1 MNNSVLVLNQDYT
14 PMSVCTLER
23 AFLLV
28 HLLKA
33 DLISAS
39 KKRVLRTVTRDY
51 PYPSVIKINR
61 YINLPYKG
69 VVLSRVNIFKR
80 DGHKCQY
87 CGINRDLTLDHL
99 IPRSKGGKTSWSN
112 LVTACRRC
120 NARKGDYSLEES
132 GMKLKTIPIKP
143 SYTMFLMGM
152 KETVDEEWMPF
163 LQSKAENSL

>member
-1 MNNSVLVLNQDYT
+1 MNYNVLVLNQDYT

-28 HLLKA
+28 HLNKA

-61 YINLPYKG
+61 YISLPYKG
-69 VVLSRVNIFKR
+69 VVLSRTNIFKR
-80 DGHKCQY
+80 DGQKCQY

-99 IPRSKGGKTSWSN
+99 IPRSKGGVTSWNN

-120 NARKGDYSLEES
+120 NARKGDYSLQES
-132 GMKLKTIPIKP
+132 GLNLKVIPIKP

-152 KETVDEEWMPF
+152 KETVDEDWVPF
-163 LQSKAENSL
+163 LQSKS

>member
-28 HLLKA
+28 HLNKA

-80 DGHKCQY
+80 DAHKCQY

-99 IPRSKGGKTSWSN
+99 IPRSKGGKTSWGN

-120 NARKGDYSLEES
+120 NARKGDFSLEES
-132 GMKLKTIPIKP
+132 GLKLTSIPIKP

-152 KETVDEEWMPF
+152 KETVDEDWAPF
-163 LQSKAENSL
+163 LQSKS